1 MSVLCLLIASV
12 QVRAS
17 FLEDVLYPNIKDL
30 SFCSSKALSH
40 GEGWVSTRQW
50 DVLAE
55 NCCGKLHSRL
65 DVPRVKAALLM
76 KDILISHLGPQ
87 SLWRWLKSCQ
97 PRVSV
102 GAMQFSIWD
111 YSFSVNAFPCHWYL
125 IFHSFSSSDVPS
137 VLTDVAVRA
146 YRDVH
151 PLPPRSIWWSS
162 EADSLPELH
171 KKMNRSSPTAKS
183 QVHKQA
189 PVQRCS
195 HGLNRAYS
203 HKLESQLQ
211 SCSCLSLVTHFNFT
225 LVNVK
230 IICYLKKRSFYCP
243 SCMQDLI
250 FVVVLWDFQCISNFF
265 SNKQQCY
272 RDYLCSTCV
281 LAFILHMVAWPAWK
295 YSAIPPPIY
304 KYFSHPVI
312 EPKQYQVT
320 CMMPSSL

>member
-1 MSVLCLLIASV
+1 
-12 QVRAS
+12 
-17 FLEDVLYPNIKDL
+17 
-30 SFCSSKALSH
+30 
-40 GEGWVSTRQW
+40 
-50 DVLAE
+50 
-55 NCCGKLHSRL
+55 
-65 DVPRVKAALLM
+65 M

-87 SLWRWLKSCQ
+87 GLWRWLKSCQ

-125 IFHSFSSSDVPS
+125 IFHSFSSSDLPS

-146 YRDVH
+146 YGDVH

-162 EADSLPELH
+162 EVDSLPELR
-171 KKMNRSSPTAKS
+171 KKMNRSPPTAKS

-230 IICYLKKRSFYCP
+230 IICYFKKKKEPFIAQVVCRILSLLLCCEIFSVFPTSLATSSNVIMTTFAVHVCWHLFCTWLLGQLENTLLSLHLSINISVTQSLSQSNTRS
-243 SCMQDLI
+243 
-250 FVVVLWDFQCISNFF
+250 
-265 SNKQQCY
+265 
-272 RDYLCSTCV
+272 
-281 LAFILHMVAWPAWK
+281 LAWWLLH
-295 YSAIPPPIY
+295 Y
-304 KYFSHPVI
+304 K
-312 EPKQYQVT
+312 
-320 CMMPSSL
+320 